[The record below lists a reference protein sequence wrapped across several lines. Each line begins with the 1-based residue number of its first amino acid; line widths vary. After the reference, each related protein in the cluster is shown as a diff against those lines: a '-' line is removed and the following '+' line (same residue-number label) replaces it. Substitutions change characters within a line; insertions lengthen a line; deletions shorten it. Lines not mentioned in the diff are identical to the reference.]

1 MITEDFKSTSAYE
14 KGFLPGDE
22 VDYRHNHFMNTYIVD
37 EKGIGRNSI
46 DRKSTIDFSGQAGDY
61 TLDKRRS
68 EEVVTQTKQDGGPSS
83 YYDPPFKDWI
93 TVNDMV
99 DYYAEKK
106 WKHLSWIF
114 KDILKAVTRWG
125 DKQGTSQE
133 YDANKIIYYGCRLL
147 MSIKSKEA
155 VRAYLQRLL
164 NDKQFG
170 G

>member
-1 MITEDFKSTSAYE
+1 MIKSNAFIYGFNVGDTVKYANGEYVVDTEGAGYSKA
-14 KGFLPGDE
+14 GW
-22 VDYRHNHFMNTYIVD
+22 
-37 EKGIGRNSI
+37 
-46 DRKSTIDFSGQAGDY
+46 IDFSNHRYKYELVKPAI
-61 TLDKRRS
+61 
-68 EEVVTQTKQDGGPSS
+68 QTKDSTSQDGGPSS

-147 MSIKSKEA
+147 MSIKNKEA